1 MLAWRNTQTLSGQ
14 AGMSKKATGVK
25 RLGRFANTGGDCGS
39 AKHGA
44 IDFHVWWCLGQQT
57 RGFRKELKKMWKSVK
72 LPSLTVN
79 KRQNSRKASIYGLC
93 GCLFVCI
100 DMCYIFAFVLVIFF
114 VFEIIPRMAAFD
126 MNSKSVLNPNEL
138 WRASVSF
145 VRL

>member
-1 MLAWRNTQTLSGQ
+1 MDPFPFT
-14 AGMSKKATGVK
+14 SKKI
-25 RLGRFANTGGDCGS
+25 LG
-39 AKHGA
+39 
-44 IDFHVWWCLGQQT
+44 II
-57 RGFRKELKKMWKSVK
+57 
-72 LPSLTVN
+72 PSLTVN

>member
-1 MLAWRNTQTLSGQ
+1 MSDFFSGWY
-14 AGMSKKATGVK
+14 
-25 RLGRFANTGGDCGS
+25 LLPNCRFLWT
-39 AKHGA
+39 
-44 IDFHVWWCLGQQT
+44 FL
-57 RGFRKELKKMWKSVK
+57 RKNGNI
-72 LPSLTVN
+72 PSLTVN

>member
-1 MLAWRNTQTLSGQ
+1 MRC
-14 AGMSKKATGVK
+14 VK
-25 RLGRFANTGGDCGS
+25 IPGDGS
-39 AKHGA
+39 PRIRTVIMYREILISWERRVSALLVLLPMMG
-44 IDFHVWWCLGQQT
+44 ILEFEWE
-57 RGFRKELKKMWKSVK
+57 RGII
-72 LPSLTVN
+72 PSLTVN